1 MLEYLDGCLARAE
14 SKPKLSGRRLILHQ
28 QAIVICKLI
37 SNRKYICLQF
47 QNQRKGNGTVLAS

>member
-1 MLEYLDGCLARAE
+1 MLELLVGCLARAE
-14 SKPKLSGRRLILHQ
+14 SKPKLSGRRLLHQ